1 MRKSVL
7 WGALVL
13 AAGVARAHEPEE
25 AAKEQAAK
33 EQQVAAPRPQQKA
46 GGAQAAGPTSD
57 AFNRACIDLLN
68 GRTPEGEKA
77 IQTLK
82 EACSDLMAGRAN
94 DRIQAEKRRQQQVE
108 AQEQL
113 RQLAEGRQPGT
124 PRSVEPGQAAAP
136 AEPGNPVMAAFSEL
150 TSNRRMQAMGM
161 RRGGPVSYT
170 IITNPIGWFNGL
182 GVNGEVFGAFRNA
195 PKFSWIGGARYSQTD
210 VSNGNAKTF
219 GAMAGADWFVIGRNN
234 EGLRLGPRV
243 EVAAG
248 RESIGQG
255 DTTFGRMG
263 LGGEV
268 GYNFIATNGITGLVA
283 GGLGGR
289 VAGDEQNEDFESFVG
304 GEFGPYAKIGFG
316 FSW

>member
-1 MRKSVL
+1 MRKSVVWAVVL
-7 WGALVL
+7 L
-13 AAGVARAHEPEE
+13 AAGTARA
-25 AAKEQAAK
+25 
-33 EQQVAAPRPQQKA
+33 QQQQGTAERQQGAAAPV
-46 GGAQAAGPTSD
+46 GPTSD
-57 AFNRACIDLLN
+57 AFNRACVDLLN
-68 GRTPEGEKA
+68 GRVPEGGEKA

-82 EACSDLMAGRAN
+82 DACSNLMAGRAN
-94 DRIQAEKRRQQQVE
+94 ERIQAEKQRQQQI
-108 AQEQL
+108 AEQQ
-113 RQLAEGRQPGT
+113 QLKQP
-124 PRSVEPGQAAAP
+124 RVEPGQATAP
-136 AEPGNPVMAAFSEL
+136 AEPGNPVAAAFGEL
-150 TSNRRMQAMGM
+150 TSARRMESMGM
-161 RRGGPVSYT
+161 RRGGRPVGYT

-182 GVNGEVFGAFRNA
+182 GVNAEVFGAFMDA

-219 GAMAGADWFVIGRNN
+219 GALAGADWFIIGRNN

-248 RESIGQG
+248 RESVGTG
-255 DTTFGRMG
+255 SSTFARMG

-283 GGLGGR
+283 GGVGGR
-289 VAGDEQNEDFESFVG
+289 VAGDSQNEDFESFVG